1 MKTKT
6 FLLLALGLSAAI
18 PAALPTSGQAQLSRM
33 GQSQKDERA
42 VKLLNDFLKALVD
55 NKDDMDAAVIA
66 ALPMLQKSLKDDRGK
81 DVTRDL
87 RNFSFK
93 KAWQN
98 AGLYARPVQITR
110 VRMTSI
116 SAVGFGKTAEKGKVA
131 DYFVAKAEGQ
141 PGLPAPVKIFFPEGN
156 GDPKIFY
163 VGSL

>member
-1 MKTKT
+1 M
-6 FLLLALGLSAAI
+6 
-18 PAALPTSGQAQLSRM
+18 PARAQLLRAA
-33 GQSQKDERA
+33 QNQKDERA
-42 VKLLNDFLKALVD
+42 VKLLGEFLKALTD
-55 NKDDMDAAVIA
+55 NKDDMDAAVRA
-66 ALPMLQKSLKDDRGK
+66 ALPMLHKSLKDDRGR

-98 AGLYARPVQITR
+98 AGLYARPVDVTR
-110 VRMTSI
+110 VRTTGI

-141 PGLPAPVKIFFPEGN
+141 PGLPAPVKIFFPADGT
-156 GDPKIFY
+156 DPKIYY